1 MTFKEYFMDEPERF
15 SDYAFKENPD
25 IKNFEDFSNAMFKAF
40 DTEAGKNTGMTTDD
54 LISLFETSHVKSKI
68 GKNTTDKEYD
78 QLYGDGNK
86 VERIAVSEKK
96 VITIS
101 IPQIQK
107 SGYRTKKGKNI
118 PSYKSSKPR
127 RFTPVET
134 KFLQVRKAKKIPS
147 KQIIRNYE
155 QHFSKNPR
163 TSSSL
168 RTKIYRL

>member
-54 LISLFETSHVKSKI
+54 LISLFETSYVKSKI
-68 GKNTTDKEYD
+68 GNNVSDEEFD
-78 QLYGDGNK
+78 NLYGNGNK
-86 VERIAVSEKK
+86 VERIAISEKK

-101 IPQIQK
+101 IPKISSK
-107 SGYRTKKGKNI
+107 GYTRKGKPITRYSRTK
-118 PSYKSSKPR
+118 PR
-127 RFTPVET
+127 KFTPVET

-168 RTKIYRL
+168 KSKIYRL